1 MRPTA
6 LLLSVL
12 IALAAL
18 PAAAGPPPVPRPAT
32 LPAETRDALDALR
45 ASIEKYRDFA
55 VAEEEG
61 WRPFGDEEPLM
72 GRHYHLPD
80 GVDYAGPETRP
91 DPTRPSNL
99 MYSTIGG
106 EQVLTGV
113 AFGIRIAPGEPLP
126 EGFAGDA
133 DIWHVH
139 NIPAVITAATAERPI
154 LRLLAGLWL
163 EHGFKGTEDG
173 RDRLA
178 MVHVWATLD
187 NPDGVFAHHNRLVPY
202 LKHALP
208 PHFADGASEAS
219 ARGLAI
225 AAPEGCHK
233 SFDGRLW
240 VAAAERWQRRAIL
253 AACETEAEAVR
264 AAVAACGPDGADWL
278 NAIAE
283 AAWLRLETTAAQI
296 LTPAQQSRIAALNE
310 HTEAHARTVGSR
322 GWQLPDDHPAAAHR
336 H

>member
-1 MRPTA
+1 MR
-6 LLLSVL
+6 LLSL
-12 IALAAL
+12 LTATLAAL
-18 PAAAGPPPVPRPAT
+18 SAFAVAGP
-32 LPAETRDALDALR
+32 LPAPKPEPLPSETRAMLDTLRDAIAR
-45 ASIEKYRDFA
+45 YEDFA
-55 VAEEEG
+55 VAEAEG

-80 GVDYAGPETRP
+80 GVDYSGRETVP
-91 DPTRPSNL
+91 DPARPSNL

-113 AFGIRIAPGEPLP
+113 AFGIRIAAGEDLP
-126 EGFAGDA
+126 EGFPGSA
-133 DIWHVH
+133 DVWHVH
-139 NIPAVITAATAERPI
+139 DIPEVVDAATQSRPV
-154 LRLLAGLWL
+154 LRFLAGLWL
-163 EHGFKGTEDG
+163 EHGFSGTEDG

-202 LKHALP
+202 LKHGLP
-208 PHFADGASEAS
+208 PRFADGASTEA

-225 AAPEGCHK
+225 AAPEGCAN
-233 SFDGRLW
+233 SFNGRLW

-278 NAIAE
+278 NAIAD
-283 AAWLRLETTAAQI
+283 AAYRRLDTTVAQI
-296 LTPAQQSRIAALNE
+296 LTVDQRARIAALSE
-310 HTEAHARTVGSR
+310 HTAAHTQSTGSR
-322 GWQLPDDHPAAAHR
+322 GWQLPEDSPAASHG